1 MHKKAVSL
9 AVFAFGVLFAGQSL
23 AATDK
28 AELLRQEVKKWNV
41 VIALIDAAGADHMSV
56 YGYHK
61 KTTPNLE
68 RLAKES
74 VVFTNAYAPA
84 PYTISSMGSF
94 YTGLYPH
101 HHGIVDLGPKLGA
114 DVVTLAQ
121 VVKKAGLPTFGFT
134 GNRLGGSLG
143 GYDKGFDRFVQ
154 FQELKD
160 TPTWDKRQPMI
171 LNWLDSERPSGRFF
185 LFVHYVPPHA
195 LYNPPAPFKGTFS
208 TGYTGPID
216 PNGQHVLADI
226 DSGKLKVSPAD
237 LQHIAD
243 CYDDNMLYADYLV
256 GQLMDKLRQLKL
268 WDNTLFILIADH
280 GEAFGEHG
288 RMQHNSTDYD
298 EMTHVP
304 LMVRFPKKLVKP
316 IRTDALVCSAAD
328 MLPTLADVLGVS
340 DAPRNMDGLSWL
352 PVIAGKG
359 KEIRSEVLMRS
370 TTNKPIWGLR
380 TKQFK
385 YLYNAQT
392 GGRELYDMRAD
403 PKEKKNILAD
413 KPDVAQKM
421 HKRMEELVGTS
432 LPITEPAK

>member
-1 MHKKAVSL
+1 VHKKAVSL

-28 AELLRQEVKKWNV
+28 AELLRQEAKNWNV
-41 VIALIDAAGADHMSV
+41 VIALIDAAVADHMSV

-68 RLAKES
+68 RLAKET
-74 VVFTNAYAPA
+74 VVFENAFAPA

-94 YTGLYPH
+94 FTGLYPH
-101 HHGIVDLGPKLGA
+101 HHGSNDLGPKLGA
-114 DVVTLAQ
+114 DVVTLGQ
-121 VVKKAGLPTFGFT
+121 VVKTAGLPTFGFT

-143 GYDKGFDRFVQ
+143 GYDKGFDRFVE
-154 FQELKD
+154 FQGLKL
-160 TPTWDKRQPMI
+160 TTSDKCQPMI

-185 LFVHYVPPHA
+185 LFVHYVPPHTP
-195 LYNPPAPFKGTFS
+195 YDPPAPFKGTFS

-216 PNGQHVLADI
+216 PNGPNVLGDI
-226 DSGKLKVSPAD
+226 DHGKLKVSPAD

-288 RMQHNSTDYD
+288 RMLHNSTVYD
-298 EMTHVP
+298 EMSHVP
-304 LMVRFPKKLVKP
+304 LMVHFPTKLVKP
-316 IRTDALVCSAAD
+316 RRTSALICSAAD
-328 MLPTLADVLGVS
+328 MLPTLADVLRVS
-340 DAPRNMDGLSWL
+340 DAPRNIDGLSWL
-352 PVIAGKG
+352 PVIVGKV
-359 KEIRSEVLMRS
+359 KEIRSDVLLRS
-370 TTNKPIWGLR
+370 ISNKPTWALR

-385 YLYNAQT
+385 YLYEAET

-432 LPITEPAK
+432 LPITEPPK